1 MFNLFFHFGKS
12 KTSLNW
18 KNFLNWTCLNQKTTV
33 IQYSKIYL
41 YLTVFVG
48 FLMMSQMMHGRKI
61 PGIIKKINKALF
73 GKVIYSKYYKLS
85 NKSSRFFLDNLAIR
99 AVLKFSSISIKIPCY
114 WIVSNHIFRCNLWS
128 SIKSWLKWNW
138 DICYFNI
145 NPHWH
150 EQ

>member
-85 NKSSRFFLDNLAIR
+85 NKSSRFFEQ
-99 AVLKFSSISIKIPCY
+99 SGHQGSIE
-114 WIVSNHIFRCNLWS
+114 IFFNFTKNTLLLNS
-128 SIKSWLKWNW
+128 FKS
-138 DICYFNI
+138 YFQVQFMVFNKKLTKMKLRYLLFQ
-145 NPHWH
+145 H
-150 EQ
+150 